1 MYKHKEYEPQK
12 QTEKTTKRLQRV
24 TKCRSFQFIT
34 YRAAVGNRI
43 TAEGWIGLNFFS
55 SKMQKGGCFTVSKRF
70 VGIPGAPTEDNC
82 YENDGRQTG
91 ATPGALE
98 QLVGL
103 TPCLSIK
110 WLQAKFFPNP
120 NPPRYW

>member
-1 MYKHKEYEPQK
+1 MQK
-12 QTEKTTKRLQRV
+12 FSIYNLQSHSGQQNN
-24 TKCRSFQFIT
+24 CR
-34 YRAAVGNRI
+34 GL
-43 TAEGWIGLNFFS
+43 GWIEFLFLQNAER
-55 SKMQKGGCFTVSKRF
+55 GCFTVSKRF
-70 VGIPGAPTEDNC
+70 VGIPGAPTEDYC

-120 NPPRYW
+120 NPPRYWSEVAPNEHDVP